1 MNKRLVGDD
10 FENVA
15 VSYLKEKDYDILEQN
30 FRCRLGEI
38 DIVAKNEGYLV
49 FAEVKYRNDNRYG
62 EPEYAV
68 GIRKQ
73 QKIYS
78 VAQVYLKKNG
88 ISFDTPIRFDVVS
101 IMGERINIIKN
112 AFGAM

>member
-15 VSYLKEKDYDILEQN
+15 VSYMKKNGYDILEQN
-30 FRCRLGEI
+30 FRCRIGEI
-38 DIVAKNEGYLV
+38 DIIAKNEGYLV
-49 FAEVKYRNDNRYG
+49 FTEVKYRNDSRYG

-78 VAQVYLKKNG
+78 VAQVYLKKNKM
-88 ISFDTPIRFDVVS
+88 SFDTPIRFDVVS
-101 IMGERINIIKN
+101 ILGDRINIIKN